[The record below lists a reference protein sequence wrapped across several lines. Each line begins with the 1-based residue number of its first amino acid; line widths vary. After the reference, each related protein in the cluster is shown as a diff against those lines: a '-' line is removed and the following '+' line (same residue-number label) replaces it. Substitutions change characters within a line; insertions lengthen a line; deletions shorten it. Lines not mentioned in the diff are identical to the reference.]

1 MKQGAE
7 WSDQQL
13 IGEEAEP
20 DQTGLPAR
28 ADRFPTVIRDHI
40 MHRFTPVLPTFCGPK
55 SERCEL
61 AVWHNVLA
69 TQALHRPR
77 KGPGMRSSEPRVG
90 DACSRATHGY
100 TTIMPQALRAAQAR
114 LPFDGVLKDISD
126 TYHMALPAPKDE
138 KS

>member
-55 SERCEL
+55 SERIMM
-61 AVWHNVLA
+61 AVTCRLDSAVSYGLS
-69 TQALHRPR
+69 RP
-77 KGPGMRSSEPRVG
+77 GGG
-90 DACSRATHGY
+90 T
-100 TTIMPQALRAAQAR
+100 
-114 LPFDGVLKDISD
+114 
-126 TYHMALPAPKDE
+126 
-138 KS
+138 